1 MPKIEGLL
9 TGRNFYCSVCM
20 TGYDT
25 EAERD
30 AHTQSLHPDV
40 WEVWKRNE
48 VGRQLRPLSE
58 RRLQA
63 MQAIADGQDIGENL
77 PIQGG
82 KGTGCGRTNEPTE
95 KQVGF
100 LRKLRSERG
109 IDDDTMPATKQAA
122 SSEIDRLLKMP
133 KPVAPAPERRN
144 VKLPDI
150 PAGHYALDGKGKN
163 ETVFYRVDRPE
174 SGKWEGYTFVKSVV
188 GGRPDQR
195 VPFAQVASILER
207 IEVEGVNQSALRYGQ
222 EIGRC
227 CKCNRTLT
235 DDESRTLGI
244 GPECAKKL

>member
-1 MPKIEGLL
+1 MSKIENRL
-9 TGRNFYCSVCM
+9 TGHNFYCSVCM
-20 TGYDT
+20 IGYDT
-25 EAERD
+25 QAERD

-40 WEVWKRNE
+40 WEVHQRAAAQAW
-48 VGRQLRPLSE
+48 RQPKAADS
-58 RRLQA
+58 RLL
-63 MQAIADGQDIGENL
+63 AIAAGQATGENL

-82 KGTGCGRTNEPTE
+82 NGTGYGRTNEPTE
-95 KQVGF
+95 KQIGF

-109 IDDDTMPATKQAA
+109 ISDEAMPATKQAA
-122 SSEIDRLLKMP
+122 STEIDRLLKMP
-133 KPVAPAPERRN
+133 KQAAAPAPERRN

-188 GGRPDQR
+188 GGRSDER
-195 VPFAQVASILER
+195 VPFARIASILER
-207 IEVEGVNQSALRYGQ
+207 IEIEGVNQSALRYGQ

-244 GPECAKKL
+244 GPECAKKLY

>member
-1 MPKIEGLL
+1 MPKIEGLMI
-9 TGRNFYCSVCM
+9 GRNFCCSVCM

-30 AHTQSLHPDV
+30 AHVQDLHPDV
-40 WEVWKRNE
+40 WEQRQRNKA
-48 VGRQLRPLSE
+48 GRPE
-58 RRLQA
+58 RRLQRPERLQ
-63 MQAIADGQDIGENL
+63 QAIADGQNTGQKL

-82 KGTGCGRTNEPTE
+82 KGTGYGRTNEPTE
-95 KQVGF
+95 KQIGF

-122 SSEIDRLLKMP
+122 SSEIDRLLNMP
-133 KPVAPAPERRN
+133 KQASAPAPERRN
-144 VKLPDI
+144 IKLPDI

-174 SGKWEGYTFVKSVV
+174 SGKWEGYTFVKLVV
-188 GGRPDQR
+188 GGRSDER
-195 VPFAQVASILER
+195 VPFARVASILER

-235 DDESRTLGI
+235 DDESRALGI